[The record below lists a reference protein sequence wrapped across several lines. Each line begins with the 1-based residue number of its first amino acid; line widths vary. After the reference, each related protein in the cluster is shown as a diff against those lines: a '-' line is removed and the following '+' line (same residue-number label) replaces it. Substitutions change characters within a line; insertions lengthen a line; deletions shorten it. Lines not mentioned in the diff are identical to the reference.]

1 MNVQN
6 AGRCRALVCLVAM
19 AVLAGLSTPA
29 WAQIISLER
38 PPEGEFI
45 VDKAG
50 LINQDDAAHIREVC
64 QRLLV
69 EDKIPIIVATINAMG
84 DLGGPDL
91 RVETFATLLFDQW
104 GIGREDKNL
113 GILLLVS
120 KQDRVSR
127 IALGADWDRNADRT
141 AQRIMNRDIIP
152 HFKSGRFSQGI
163 RAGVDALEVL
173 ARPREAAPQASP
185 NGTLEQT
192 PAPASTPVQQT
203 PPQPVSFEK
212 TPIQESFPPDFMRQ
226 LDSPVNRVFGT
237 GSRITHSSSSGF
249 GGMGVMFIF
258 VVIVGVVMTIV
269 RVILGI
275 GNSGGWGGGNFG
287 SSRDDGFT
295 SGFHLGTHFGGHH
308 GGSIF
313 GGGGIG
319 GHHGGSSFG
328 GGGHSG
334 GGGSFGGGHSGGGG
348 ATGRW

>member
-1 MNVQN
+1 
-6 AGRCRALVCLVAM
+6 M

-64 QRLLV
+64 QRLLA

-84 DLGGPDL
+84 DHGGPDL

-127 IALGADWDRNADRT
+127 IALGADWDRNADRA

-173 ARPREAAPQASP
+173 ARPREAEPQAAPSVTLKQTPAPQASP
-185 NGTLEQT
+185 NMTL
-192 PAPASTPVQQT
+192 QQT

-212 TPIQESFPPDFMRQ
+212 IPIQQNLPQHFARQQSFPVD
-226 LDSPVNRVFGT
+226 RVFET
-237 GSRITHSSSSGF
+237 RPRITHSSSSGF
-249 GGMGVMFIF
+249 GGMGVMFAF

-269 RVILGI
+269 KGILGI
-275 GNSGGWGGGNFG
+275 GNSGGWGGGSFG

-295 SGFHLGTHFGGHH
+295 SGFHLGSHFGGHH

-334 GGGSFGGGHSGGGG
+334 GGSSFGGGHSGGGG

>member
-1 MNVQN
+1 MNVLG
-6 AGRCRALVCLVAM
+6 AGQRRVLACLLAM
-19 AVLAGLSTPA
+19 AALAGLSAPA
-29 WAQIISLER
+29 SAQIISLER

-64 QRLLV
+64 QRLLT
-69 EDKIPIIVATINAMG
+69 ESNIPIIVATINAMR
-84 DLGGPDL
+84 DHGGPDL

-141 AQRIMNRDIIP
+141 AQRIMNNDIIP
-152 HFKSGRFSQGI
+152 QFKSGRFSHGI

-173 ARPREAAPQASP
+173 ARPREAEPQAAP
-185 NGTLEQT
+185 NVTLQQI
-192 PAPASTPVQQT
+192 PAPTSMPVQQT
-203 PPQPVSFEK
+203 PPQPVSVEQI
-212 TPIQESFPPDFMRQ
+212 PIQESFPPDFMRQ
-226 LDSPVNRVFGT
+226 HSSPVDRIFDMGP
-237 GSRITHSSSSGF
+237 RITHSTSSGF
-249 GGMGVMFIF
+249 GGMGVMFAF

-269 RVILGI
+269 KGILGI

-295 SGFHLGTHFGGHH
+295 TGFHLGSHSGGHH
-308 GGSIF
+308 GGSLF

-334 GGGSFGGGHSGGGG
+334 GGSFGGGHSGGG
-348 ATGRW
+348 ATGSW